1 MKKISEDNSKHIAFI
16 KYFMKNWYRVKLMSF
31 ENLSDEEIK
40 FRTDNPVEILM
51 LIKQNFLI
59 LLNILKNNLDLI

>member
-1 MKKISEDNSKHIAFI
+1 
-16 KYFMKNWYRVKLMSF
+16 MKNWYRVKLMSF

-40 FRTDNPVEILM
+40 FKTDNSVEILM